1 LKDVLHKIIFNKF
14 KVYPERCNP
23 NVTNTFVMKREI
35 KENKI
40 KRKTKIK

>member
-1 LKDVLHKIIFNKF
+1 LRNVFHKIIFNKF

-23 NVTNTFVMKREI
+23 NVTNTFAMKREI
-35 KENKI
+35 REKRI